1 MPVDAVASLEPLL
14 ESLLKGSGPRNDPA
28 HDLLHLK
35 RVVRMAKV
43 LCAAER
49 AQPEVVVPAAWLHDV
64 LVISKDD
71 PRRSQASRL
80 SARAAVEIL
89 QQAGYPERHLE
100 AIAHAIESHSFSA
113 GIAATTVEARVVQDA
128 DRLDGLGAIGIA
140 RCFSTAGS
148 LGRPFYNE
156 EDPFCASRPPDDG
169 RYTIDHFFQKLFK
182 TAESLQTDAG
192 KGEGRRRVGILRQYL
207 ADLQAEL

>member
-1 MPVDAVASLEPLL
+1 MAFESIEPLL
-14 ESLLKGSGPRNDPA
+14 ESLLERSGHRNDPA

-35 RVVRMAKV
+35 RVVRMAKALSV
-43 LCAAER
+43 AEK
-49 AQPEVVVPAAWLHDV
+49 AQLEVVVPAAWLHDV
-64 LVISKDD
+64 VAIPKDD

-80 SARAAVEIL
+80 SARAAVDIL
-89 QQAGYPERHLE
+89 QGAGYPERHLD

-140 RCFSTAGS
+140 RCFATAGS
-148 LGRPFYNE
+148 LGRAFYRE
-156 EDPFCASRPPDDG
+156 QDPFCTGRPPDDG
-169 RYTIDHFFQKLFK
+169 QYTIDHFFQKLFK
-182 TAESLQTDAG
+182 TAETLQTEAG
-192 KGEGRRRVGILRQYL
+192 RAEGRRRVGIMRRYL